1 MTAADVAGVRPR
13 QVYRWP
19 QNDPAFKALYE
30 QCRVEACD
38 RILGETHRRGVK
50 GWLEPVYQ
58 GGKRV
63 GVIRKYSDACLMSL
77 LKARLPAFRN
87 RREISKDDRPI
98 FSDPDKMSD
107 AELRVQFELA
117 AKALGYVIVR
127 APVAVE
133 IDEKSAR

>member
-1 MTAADVAGVRPR
+1 M
-13 QVYRWP
+13 YRWL
-19 QNDPAFKALYE
+19 QNDREFKALYE
-30 QCRVEACD
+30 QCGVEALDC
-38 RILGETHRRGVK
+38 ILGEMHRRGVT
-50 GWLEPVYQ
+50 GWLHPVYH

-63 GVIRKYSDACLMSL
+63 GEIRKYSDACLLSL

-87 RREISKDDRPI
+87 RREIPRDGGPL
-98 FSDPDKMSD
+98 FSDPDQMSD

-117 AKALGYVIVR
+117 AKALGYVIVP